1 MLRKIALVAILC
13 NALSALESNIIE
25 IMQYLQ
31 RDSDLIQK
39 GFFLNKFD
47 IVKEGISKHKE
58 DFSALQKFNIEVFL
72 DEKTLNYS
80 PIITSFLNNI
90 IENRVALEKFL
101 RDNDKVR
108 AYEAF
113 QELNHNCMKCHALLR
128 GW

>member
-1 MLRKIALVAILC
+1 MLRSIAFIAFFSSSLC
-13 NALSALESNIIE
+13 ALESNIIE

-39 GFFLNKFD
+39 GFFLNKLD
-47 IVKEGISKHKE
+47 IVAEGISKHKA

-90 IENRVALEKFL
+90 VENRVALETFL
-101 RDNDKVR
+101 KNNDKIR

-113 QELNHNCMKCHALLR
+113 QELNYNCMKCHALIR

>member
-1 MLRKIALVAILC
+1 MLRSIAFIAFFSSSLC
-13 NALSALESNIIE
+13 ALESNIIE

-47 IVKEGISKHKE
+47 IVAEGISKHKA

-90 IENRVALEKFL
+90 VENRVALETFL
-101 RDNDKVR
+101 KNNDKIR

-113 QELNHNCMKCHALLR
+113 QELNYNCMKCHALIR